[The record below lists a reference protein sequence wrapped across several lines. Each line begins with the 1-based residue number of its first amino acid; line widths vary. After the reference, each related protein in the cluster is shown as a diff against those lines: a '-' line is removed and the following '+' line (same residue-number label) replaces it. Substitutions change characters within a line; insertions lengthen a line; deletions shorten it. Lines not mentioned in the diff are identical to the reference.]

1 MAADVHFAPDAEELE
16 AIQARQSEGLRRKN
30 VLRSVMG
37 SGEGREFVTTL
48 LADSYQDQP
57 VADLDPLRMMQRAS
71 VRDFGLSIASELQS
85 VCPELLALAMR
96 EEHDRNT
103 DRNSA

>member
-1 MAADVHFAPDAEELE
+1 
-16 AIQARQSEGLRRKN
+16 
-30 VLRSVMG
+30 
-37 SGEGREFVTTL
+37 
-48 LADSYQDQP
+48 
-57 VADLDPLRMMQRAS
+57 MMQRAS